1 MAERK
6 INLDDRKYDALKR
19 IFAEQGRD
27 IDEEI
32 VAQIEAMY
40 EDLVPKAERDR
51 IERDTEPIYPQGS
64 FAIYSFKDQGETI
77 YFTSSD
83 VMTLYESVKLYR
95 ELEAQLTM
103 RNYKGFLN

>member
-40 EDLVPKAERDR
+40 EDLVP
-51 IERDTEPIYPQGS
+51 
-64 FAIYSFKDQGETI
+64 
-77 YFTSSD
+77 
-83 VMTLYESVKLYR
+83 
-95 ELEAQLTM
+95 
-103 RNYKGFLN
+103 

>member
-51 IERDTEPIYPQGS
+51 IEHDTEPI
-64 FAIYSFKDQGETI
+64 
-77 YFTSSD
+77 
-83 VMTLYESVKLYR
+83 
-95 ELEAQLTM
+95 
-103 RNYKGFLN
+103 